1 MSSRTN
7 REERGGERPA
17 ALPRQ
22 GTDHATATWRDLTRG
37 AAVITDVAGVR
48 PSWRPPYGVPS
59 TAAVVAARR
68 LGLTPVLWTC
78 WGRDWARTATPASV
92 ERAVLRRLIGGA
104 TVLLHDSDEY
114 AAPRSWEATLGALP
128 AILTACRVR
137 GWEVGPLGDHFGRP
151 RSFSTPSAP
160 TA

>member
-1 MSSRTN
+1 VHGYTHRLLIT
-7 REERGGERPA
+7 RG
-17 ALPRQ
+17 
-22 GTDHATATWRDLTRG
+22 ATATWRDLTRA
-37 AAVITDVAGVR
+37 AAVITDIAGVT
-48 PSWRPPYGVPS
+48 PSWWRPPYGAPS

-78 WGRDWARTATPASV
+78 WGRDWTRTATPASV
-92 ERAVLRRLIGGA
+92 EHTVLRRLSGGA

-128 AILTACRVR
+128 GILTGCRVR
-137 GWEVGPLGDHFGRP
+137 GWEVGPFGDHFGHP
-151 RSFSTPSAP
+151 RSFSTPSAR